1 MPSQDRL
8 LAFNA
13 GSSSLKAELFVRAG
27 SWRSQWRA
35 VVGAIGRERA
45 TLEATDK
52 RVETLARRLDHRA
65 AVELLLDEVH
75 GAATGPLEPGSWLA
89 TAHRV
94 VHGANLFSS
103 PERVTPEVIARLGSL
118 TPLAPLHNQPA
129 LEVLRAV
136 RERLEGVPAVAV
148 FDSAFFRKLPPVAR
162 AYALP
167 ESWRSTHAIERYGF
181 HGIAHE
187 YLYRRC
193 VARDQRRSGRAV
205 TLQLGSGCSAAA
217 LHDGRPVDTSMG
229 FTPLEGLMMGTRAGD
244 VDAGILLHLA
254 RAGVPWTELD
264 SALNHES
271 GLLGLSG
278 QSADMA
284 ELLALEER
292 GEPRAALAIDAFCH
306 RARKYIGAYAAVL
319 GGLDV
324 VAFGGGIGENAAA
337 IRSRICEN
345 FEWLGLELDER
356 ANAKAAD
363 AERTI
368 SSASSSVAVHV
379 IPVREEREIARHA
392 CECLGIDAAGLES

>member
-1 MPSQDRL
+1 M
-8 LAFNA
+8 
-13 GSSSLKAELFVRAG
+13 
-27 SWRSQWRA
+27 
-35 VVGAIGRERA
+35 
-45 TLEATDK
+45 TDK
-52 RVETLARRLDHRA
+52 RVETIARRLDHRA
-65 AVELLLDEVH
+65 AVQLLLDEVQ
-75 GAATGPLEPGSWLA
+75 GAATGPRGRDDWLA

-94 VHGANLFSS
+94 VHGANLFSA

-129 LEVLRAV
+129 LDVLRAV
-136 RERLEGVPAVAV
+136 SERLEGVPAVAV

-181 HGIAHE
+181 HGSRTNSCTVGAS
-187 YLYRRC
+187 RATN
-193 VARDQRRSGRAV
+193 VASGRAV

-217 LHDGRPVDTSMG
+217 LRDGRPVDTSMG
-229 FTPLEGLMMGTRAGD
+229 FTPLEGLVMGTRAGD

-254 RAGVPWTELD
+254 RAGVPWAELD

-278 QSADMA
+278 QSADMS

-356 ANAKAAD
+356 ANMDSGD

-368 SSASSSVAVHV
+368 SAASSSVAVHV
-379 IPVREEREIARHA
+379 IPVREEREIAWHA